1 MGQSDYFQW
10 LIIEI
15 SPIPTTTPSYSACVV
30 YNNGTGQI
38 ILPDSYE
45 ALQSRCLQKKK
56 GKIECNKEVKNR
68 QIRDLSH
75 RAVSMSCT
83 VT

>member
-10 LIIEI
+10 LIMKHQ
-15 SPIPTTTPSYSACVV
+15 SIPNTTASYSACVV

-38 ILPDSYE
+38 IIPDSYA

-56 GKIECNKEVKNR
+56 KGKIESATKKLKTSKQEMKATE
-68 QIRDLSH
+68 Q
-75 RAVSMSCT
+75 
-83 VT
+83 

>member
-10 LIIEI
+10 LIMKYQRL
-15 SPIPTTTPSYSACVV
+15 PNTTPSYSPCVV

-38 ILPDSYE
+38 IIPDSYE

-56 GKIECNKEVKNR
+56 IIISKLESATKKLKTSKHEMKAIE
-68 QIRDLSH
+68 Q
-75 RAVSMSCT
+75 
-83 VT
+83 